1 MYNWGLR
8 YMPILALGGTASAVA
23 AYIKTQ
29 EKFWLIG
36 SAMLFA
42 VLPYTF
48 AFMMKTN
55 NYL

>member
-1 MYNWGLR
+1 
-8 YMPILALGGTASAVA
+8 MPLIALAGAGSAIA
-23 AYIKTQ
+23 TYFKTQ
-29 EKFWLIG
+29 EKLWLIG
-36 SAMLFA
+36 SGVLFA